1 MGCGGGGGGS
11 HGDNFVVG
19 DQEGAAAAVCQRPD
33 ERIKGRSERA
43 EMVATSENTG
53 GHAAQEVPAGCDI
66 SFVVLC
72 SF

>member
-1 MGCGGGGGGS
+1 MAGGKKTS

-19 DQEGAAAAVCQRPD
+19 DQGGAAAACERPD
-33 ERIKGRSERA
+33 GRIKGRSERG
-43 EMVATSENTG
+43 EMVGTSENTG